1 MNMSRFIS
9 SVCIVGLL
17 TACTVDTAETG
28 VAASAN
34 ASAPV
39 TAPEPVSAAA
49 PAETWR
55 GDLRAEFEQEF
66 FDYYLDIKIA
76 RTLAA
81 FCRPVIFRERTYER
95 DVRDFA
101 IGLRDR
107 GLGWADL
114 RWLEDNL
121 STEDHDRAAYQWL
134 AANGLGA
141 RDEPEEKFCA
151 VAQQEIAADSDVGKW
166 LTQ

>member
-1 MNMSRFIS
+1 MNLTRFIS
-9 SVCIVGLL
+9 CACIAGLL
-17 TACTVDTAETG
+17 AACTVETAETG
-28 VAASAN
+28 VATSAN
-34 ASAPV
+34 AAAP
-39 TAPEPVSAAA
+39 APA

-55 GDLRAEFEQEF
+55 GDLRAEFQQEF

-81 FCRPVIFRERTYER
+81 YCRPVIFRERTYER

-134 AANGLGA
+134 ASNGLGA

-151 VAQQEIAADSDVGKW
+151 VAEQEIAANSAVGKW